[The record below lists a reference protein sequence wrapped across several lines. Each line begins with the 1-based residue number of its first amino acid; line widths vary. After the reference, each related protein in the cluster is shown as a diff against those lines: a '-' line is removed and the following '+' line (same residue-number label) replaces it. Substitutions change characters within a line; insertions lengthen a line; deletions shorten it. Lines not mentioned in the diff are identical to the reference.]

1 MIKIVSLSDV
11 IDGRYTIPDFQ
22 RDYAWSY
29 ENLKLMLDDIGEA
42 FREGKERYLLGPIV
56 VSEDKGK
63 SKRVIDGQQ
72 RLTSIMI
79 VLRALGRKDINFLG
93 FDNRKHVEDL
103 FSDIDN
109 YEGIADTQKNRT
121 CGKIYQMYRLAV
133 SYFEKNRVKEDYL
146 GYLLNRVCFI
156 EKTLET
162 PNIQHSFEV
171 LNTAGEQL
179 KPEDVAKAKLIADIS
194 KFKHNEW
201 SELLN
206 TAWLICYDNENELR
220 GDLKGKTS
228 EILNVNSFPSLYDAL
243 EGLESF
249 ISNDCEYTKTRISD
263 IVSRVESEKVYS
275 RIIDGGIKEFTS
287 GKYSVCLTPYELIDV
302 ALKASLGKSI
312 SEIVKSDAIIE
323 NENVALD
330 VVKQLLLYRI
340 AFDKYVVRRE
350 KGKWNWALG
359 TEINGDYA
367 ERFIK
372 IASMMAVSGTEPSKK
387 MLEIVEKAM
396 IKPGDFNVKGAV
408 SELENYAIDRVNKVL
423 AAETTDG
430 KDALDMGT
438 GTDHFVFHWLDYL
451 LWLERPEKIADK
463 VDKFNFKET
472 SSIEHFMPQHLLGRD
487 DEGVPEEWETEINKF
502 GNLALITPSL
512 NSRQN
517 NSSPEEK
524 SRLAAEKGELES
536 LKYELMMDIARSSGW
551 TVATSIEHGREMR
564 RLLADSENIVRR
576 E

>member
-179 KPEDVAKAKLIADIS
+179 KPEDVAKAKLIADMARLDLAG
-194 KFKHNEW
+194 E

-206 TAWLICYDNENELR
+206 YVWLRCYDNENGLEE
-220 GDLKGKTS
+220 DWDTEK
-228 EILNVNSFPSLYDAL
+228 ILNAAKFYDLYDAL
-243 EGLESF
+243 KGVESV

-275 RIIDGGIKEFTS
+275 RIIDGGIKEFPS

-350 KGKWNWALG
+350 KGKWNWAIG
-359 TEINGDYA
+359 TEIKGNLVQH
-367 ERFIK
+367 FIK
-372 IASMMAVSGTEPSKK
+372 IESMMAVSGTEPSKK

-396 IKPGDFNVKGAV
+396 IKPGDFDVKGAIN
-408 SELENYAIDRVNKVL
+408 ELENYAIDRVNKVL
-423 AAETTDG
+423 ATETTDE
-430 KDALDMGT
+430 KDALDRGT
-438 GTDHFVFHWLDYL
+438 GTDHFVFLWLDYL
-451 LWLERPEKIADK
+451 LWLENPERIKEK
-463 VDKFNFKET
+463 VVVFNFKET
-472 SSIEHFMPQHLLGRD
+472 SSVEHFMPQHPLGRE
-487 DEGVPEEWETEINKF
+487 DEEVPEEWKNELNNF

-524 SRLAAEKGELES
+524 ARLAAEKGELES

-551 TVATSIEHGREMR
+551 TVASSREHGKEMR

-576 E
+576 G

>member
-1 MIKIVSLSDV
+1 MIKIVSVSDV
-11 IDGRYTIPDFQ
+11 INGRYTIPDFQ

-109 YEGIADTQKNRT
+109 YEGIDDIQKNQT
-121 CGKIYQMYRLAV
+121 CGKIYQIYRLAV
-133 SYFEKNRVKEDYL
+133 SYFENNGVSKVDYTD
-146 GYLLNRVCFI
+146 YLLNRVCFI

-179 KPEDVAKAKLIADIS
+179 KPEDVVKAKLIADMS
-194 KFKHNEW
+194 RLNLDEE

-206 TAWLICYDNENELR
+206 YVWLRCYDNENGLEE
-220 GDLKGKTS
+220 DWDTEK
-228 EILNVNSFPSLYDAL
+228 ILNAAKFYDLYDAL
-243 EGLESF
+243 KGVESV
-249 ISNDCEYTKTRISD
+249 ISNDCKYTKTRIFD

-275 RIIDGGIKEFTS
+275 RIIDGGIKEFPS

-350 KGKWNWALG
+350 KGKWNWAQG

-372 IASMMAVSGTEPSKK
+372 IESMMAVSGTEPSKK

-396 IKPGDFNVKGAV
+396 IKPGDFDVKGTI

-423 AAETTDG
+423 AVEVSDG
-430 KDALDMGT
+430 KDALDRGT

-451 LWLERPEKIADK
+451 LWLERPEKIVDK

-472 SSIEHFMPQHLLGRD
+472 SSVEHFMPQHPLGRE
-487 DEGVPEEWETEINKF
+487 DEGVPEKWKKELNNF

-524 SRLAAEKGELES
+524 ARLAAEKGELES

>member
-1 MIKIVSLSDV
+1 MIKIVSVSDV
-11 IDGRYTIPDFQ
+11 INGRYTIPDFQ

-179 KPEDVAKAKLIADIS
+179 KPEDVVKAKLIADMS
-194 KFKHNEW
+194 RLNLDEE

-206 TAWLICYDNENELR
+206 YVWLRCYDNENGLEE
-220 GDLKGKTS
+220 DWDTEK
-228 EILNVNSFPSLYDAL
+228 ILNAAKFYDLYDAL
-243 EGLESF
+243 KGVESV
-249 ISNDCEYTKTRISD
+249 ISNDCKYTKTRISD
-263 IVSRVESEKVYS
+263 IVRRVESEKVYS
-275 RIIDGGIKEFTS
+275 RIIDGGIKEFPS

-350 KGKWNWALG
+350 KGKWNWAIG
-359 TEINGDYA
+359 TEIKGNLVQH
-367 ERFIK
+367 FIK
-372 IASMMAVSGTEPSKK
+372 IESMMAVSGTEPSKK

-396 IKPGDFNVKGAV
+396 IKPGDFDVKGTI

-423 AAETTDG
+423 AVEVIDG
-430 KDALDMGT
+430 KDALDRGT

-451 LWLERPEKIADK
+451 LWLERPEKIVDK

-472 SSIEHFMPQHLLGRD
+472 SSVEHFMPQHPLGRE
-487 DEGVPEEWETEINKF
+487 DEGVPEKWKKELNNF

-524 SRLAAEKGELES
+524 ARLAAEKGELES